1 MASDLTI
8 AACATSIPLLFFFAF
23 FAMYSS
29 YKDSKT
35 SNLNKFLAAHNSQ
48 PLSRVVY
55 SLISTSLG
63 AWVIFLPASYC
74 LIAGYIGLINYAIS
88 AGITII
94 IPSLFGPII
103 QRRARAIWEKKKPSN
118 RLESTEKEEE
128 IKEMMSPP
136 PTEGRREEEG
146 VKEEEVKRR
155 TKEEGGN
162 KIKEPSNQVEENHKK
177 DNNEMSEGGIEGNK
191 ENENDGAVS
200 QIQKEDLVKKL
211 TKKDPNLEEEVS
223 GVRLESANFA
233 RKKTREE
240 EEEPVLSLSDY
251 VRRRFGLFAQY
262 LVSLMCLYS
271 MMIGLIAEYTAIG
284 DLFEFVVGAERIMI
298 VLMIGL
304 VTSFYTSY
312 GGLLASIKMDQF
324 QGIFVIILNII
335 FAVYMLATFRLDT
348 DRPLTENLD
357 ANMLGYDSIA
367 ALNIGLAGSVIYS
380 ESFWQKAWI
389 ASSERDLRKGSL
401 IAALIVIV
409 IVFLF
414 GFYGFLAAWNGM
426 EASSFNLA
434 LFALFQNNE
443 PSWMIVIIVNMAVIM
458 NESAVDSY
466 QIGIVSSISTCFL
479 KNKPLYWTQ
488 ILVLLINA
496 PLIWLSLASYPIMN
510 LFLSANLITAAG
522 SIPLL
527 LGLSNRLK
535 PYYNT
540 INFVLGLVGGLIL
553 ASIWGWKEV
562 GDFEA
567 GLNLIFYLEY
577 RWQSF
582 VISVAGGMGIS
593 LITAGVIW
601 GWKKLRGMRKVG
613 MNN

>member
-1 MASDLTI
+1 M
-8 AACATSIPLLFFFAF
+8 
-23 FAMYSS
+23 
-29 YKDSKT
+29 
-35 SNLNKFLAAHNSQ
+35 
-48 PLSRVVY
+48 
-55 SLISTSLG
+55 
-63 AWVIFLPASYC
+63 
-74 LIAGYIGLINYAIS
+74 
-88 AGITII
+88 
-94 IPSLFGPII
+94 
-103 QRRARAIWEKKKPSN
+103 
-118 RLESTEKEEE
+118 
-128 IKEMMSPP
+128 
-136 PTEGRREEEG
+136 
-146 VKEEEVKRR
+146 
-155 TKEEGGN
+155 
-162 KIKEPSNQVEENHKK
+162 EENHKK

-223 GVRLESANFA
+223 GVRLESANLA